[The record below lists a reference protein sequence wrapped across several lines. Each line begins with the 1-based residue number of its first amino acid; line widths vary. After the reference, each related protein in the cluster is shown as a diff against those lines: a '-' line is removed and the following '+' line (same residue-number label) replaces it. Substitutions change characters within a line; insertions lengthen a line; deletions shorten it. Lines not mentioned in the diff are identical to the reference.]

1 MSTNEVLEVGT
12 DALLT
17 LLIVGS
23 PIMGVALAVGLMIS
37 LFQALTQMQEQTLSF
52 VPKVTAMV
60 VAFLLFLP
68 FMMSTM
74 TGFATNIC
82 ADQQAS
88 APGVP
93 GRWRSD

>member
-1 MSTNEVLEVGT
+1 MSTNDILEIGT
-12 DALLT
+12 DAIYT

-60 VAFLLFLP
+60 VTFMLFLP

-74 TGFATNIC
+74 ANFAERMFERAATL
-82 ADQQAS
+82 
-88 APGVP
+88 G
-93 GRWRSD
+93 